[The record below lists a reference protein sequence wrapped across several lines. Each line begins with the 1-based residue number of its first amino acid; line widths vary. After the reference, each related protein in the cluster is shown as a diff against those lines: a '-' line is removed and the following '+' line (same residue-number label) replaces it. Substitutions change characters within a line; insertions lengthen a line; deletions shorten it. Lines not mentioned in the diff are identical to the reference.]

1 MTLLENLGF
10 YEGGSN
16 TLEEQLFPA
25 LFLSAEFSWDA
36 FSLPFNFW
44 IFHALLINYTSI
56 SNPDFRKL
64 AAL

>member
-25 LFLSAEFSWDA
+25 LFLSAGFS
-36 FSLPFNFW
+36 
-44 IFHALLINYTSI
+44 
-56 SNPDFRKL
+56 
-64 AAL
+64 